1 MAMAS
6 SVFKRC
12 FTRGRKLVDAGSVVT
27 VSASEWIAEK
37 HIVKREPDGRIRCS
51 CAGYKS
57 KNICPHVAAVA
68 ITRGLIAGARLRGD
82 LRISTW
88 FSFNIPGADND
99 RVGNTSS
106 G

>member
-1 MAMAS
+1 MLPAKKLAVCERKSRLKYCNRIAMAS

-27 VSASEWIAEK
+27 VSESEWIVEK

-68 ITRGLIAGARLRGD
+68 ITRGI
-82 LRISTW
+82 
-88 FSFNIPGADND
+88 
-99 RVGNTSS
+99 
-106 G
+106 